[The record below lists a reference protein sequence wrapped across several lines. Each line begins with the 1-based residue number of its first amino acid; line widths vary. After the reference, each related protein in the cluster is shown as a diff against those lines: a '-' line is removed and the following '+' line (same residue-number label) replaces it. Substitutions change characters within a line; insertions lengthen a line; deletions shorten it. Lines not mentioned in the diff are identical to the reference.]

1 MNIMSSLLSYS
12 GLSTKIRA
20 MQSRLLTTQ
29 QYRELAELK
38 TVPQAVAYLRQKP
51 AYQNTWSSLS
61 EDDLHRGK
69 IEQLLVNS
77 IYDDFTKIY
86 RFSNIEQ
93 RNFLDLY
100 FCRYEVSIMKECL
113 NKIFD
118 HRHVDLDLSLFKPFF
133 DKHSKLDIN
142 KLTASGSVE
151 EFVTN
156 LKGTPYYQPLH
167 ALARLEDPTLFDYEM
182 TLDLYYFST
191 IWKTKDKLLKKKD
204 LEEITRAY
212 GNKFDLLNLQWIYR
226 SKQYYHMN
234 SADIY
239 ALLIPVNY
247 KLKKKEVSAL
257 VEADNMNTFESLLH
271 QTYYGQRYDKL
282 DSHTLEEMYAYIM
295 KHVLLVA
302 SKQDPYSVATIYC
315 YLYHKEHEIDRLIT
329 VLECIRYGC
338 SPEDTMSYIFKS

>member
-1 MNIMSSLLSYS
+1 
-12 GLSTKIRA
+12 
-20 MQSRLLTTQ
+20 
-29 QYRELAELK
+29 
-38 TVPQAVAYLRQKP
+38 
-51 AYQNTWSSLS
+51 
-61 EDDLHRGK
+61 
-69 IEQLLVNS
+69 
-77 IYDDFTKIY
+77 
-86 RFSNIEQ
+86 
-93 RNFLDLY
+93 
-100 FCRYEVSIMKECL
+100 
-113 NKIFD
+113 
-118 HRHVDLDLSLFKPFF
+118 
-133 DKHSKLDIN
+133 
-142 KLTASGSVE
+142 
-151 EFVTN
+151 
-156 LKGTPYYQPLH
+156 
-167 ALARLEDPTLFDYEM
+167 M

-282 DSHTLEEMYAYIM
+282 DSHTLEEMYSYIM

-302 SKQDPYSVATIYC
+302 SKQDPYSAATIYC